1 MAQGSV
7 IWRCRQCGNRSV
19 GTCPHPRAGYSIVC
33 RVGGRQKWEAVG
45 RNKKAAE
52 KRLVGVLAQLH
63 AGTFREPTKIFFRDF
78 AERWLVQYVEGAVK
92 PSTLRT
98 YRWLLSKHLVPAFG
112 SSKLTDLTAEHVQ
125 RFTAEKLKSGL
136 SPKTVRHLLV
146 VLKHMLKHAK
156 KWGYLRYNPAD
167 DVEAPRVESRE
178 MDALTPEELR
188 RLFQAADEPYRTL
201 FLCAALTGM
210 RRGELLGLRW
220 GDVDWHQGRIYVHQ
234 TLFKRTR
241 QEAGQGT
248 PWLFQTPKSRASRRA
263 IVMSPALKEALEFHR
278 LTCPASPHDLVFCKS
293 NGAPMDAELMVRR
306 EFQPALTRA
315 GLRHIRF
322 HDLRHTYASLLIA
335 QGAHVRFIQDQLGH
349 SSVTT
354 SLNTYG
360 HLLPGSQ
367 PDVGVKLDQQVFG
380 ASLARD
386 RANMVLT
393 ERPELRPIALN
404 QDEDDMAVTLSGIDG

>member
-1 MAQGSV
+1 MAQGSI
-7 IWRCRQCGNRSV
+7 IWRCRTCGNKAV
-19 GTCPHPRAGYSIVC
+19 GACRHPRAGYSLVY
-33 RVGGRQKWEAVG
+33 RVGTRQKWLAVG
-45 RNKKAAE
+45 TNKKIAERRLAAIMA
-52 KRLVGVLAQLH
+52 GIH
-63 AGTFREPTKIFFRDF
+63 AGTFREPTPILFKDF
-78 AERWLVQYVEGAVK
+78 AERWLTQYAEGAVK

-98 YRWLLSKHLVPAFG
+98 YRWLIAKHLVPTFG
-112 SSKLTDLTAEHVQ
+112 ATPLTKMTTEDVQ

-156 KWGYLRYNPAD
+156 RWGYLRSNPAE

-178 MDALTPEELR
+178 MDCLTPEELR
-188 RLFQAADEPYRTL
+188 RLLQAADEPSRTL
-201 FLCAALTGM
+201 FLCAGLTGM

-241 QEAGQGT
+241 QEAGQST
-248 PWLFQTPKSRASRRA
+248 QWLFQTPKSRASRRA
-263 IVMSPALKEALEFHR
+263 IVMSPALKDALELHR
-278 LTCPASPHDLVFCKS
+278 LTCPASPHDLVFCQPT
-293 NGAPMDAELMVRR
+293 GAPMDAELMVRR
-306 EFQPALTRA
+306 EFLPALVRA
-315 GLRHIRF
+315 GVRHIRF

-349 SSVTT
+349 AAVTT

-367 PDVGVKLDQQVFG
+367 FDVGAKLDAQVFG
-380 ASLARD
+380 VAAEARIGKELAADCSR
-386 RANMVLT
+386 
-393 ERPELRPIALN
+393 
-404 QDEDDMAVTLSGIDG
+404 